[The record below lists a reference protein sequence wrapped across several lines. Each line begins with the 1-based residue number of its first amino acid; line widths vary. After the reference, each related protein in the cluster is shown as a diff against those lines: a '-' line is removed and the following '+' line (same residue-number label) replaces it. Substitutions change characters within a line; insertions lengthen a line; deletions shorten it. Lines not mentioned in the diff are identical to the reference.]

1 MKEHSQKVYAAIDLK
16 SFYASVE
23 CFQRNLDPLDAML
36 VVADP
41 TRTSKTICLAVSPAL
56 KSLGVSGRPRLFEV
70 EARVKAINA
79 QRRAALK
86 GKPFSGKTESFKEYA
101 SDPTKELSFV
111 IAPPQMAQYIKTST
125 KIYETYLELI
135 AAEDIHVYSIDEV
148 FIDITPYLETYALS
162 AHDLTMKLIRR
173 VLARTGITA
182 TGGIGPNLYLA
193 KIAMDIMAK
202 HIEADKDGVRIAELT
217 VESYRQNLW
226 SHRPLRDFWRVGAGY
241 ARSLEKYGIFTMGD
255 IARCSLANEELLYR
269 LFGVNAELLIDH
281 AWGYEPC
288 TIAEIKAYRPEGK
301 SVGSGQVLQD
311 PYTNEKALLVTREM
325 ADSLG
330 FDLLAKN
337 LKTAKLVLTV
347 GYDIENLTNPSIRS
361 RYHGE
366 IKTDNY
372 GRSVPKATHGT
383 INLDYATSSS
393 VLIRKA
399 AEDLFNRIVNPI
411 LLVRRINMSAVITE
425 ESEQK
430 TQDSEAQLDLFGS
443 FDEGPAPQKTSAQEE
458 KEDKVRKAIL
468 AVREKFGKNALIKG
482 MNLEEGA
489 TGQLRNNQ
497 IGGHKA

>member
-56 KSLGVSGRPRLFEV
+56 KSLGVSSRPRLFEV

-399 AEDLFNRIVNPI
+399 AEDLFNCIVNPI
-411 LLVRRINMSAVITE
+411 LLVRRINISAVITE

-489 TGQLRNNQ
+489 TGQLRNNL

>member
-56 KSLGVSGRPRLFEV
+56 KSLGVSSRPRLFEV

-241 ARSLEKYGIFTMGD
+241 ARSLEKYDIFTMGD
-255 IARCSLANEELLYR
+255 IARCSLSNEELLYR

-311 PYTNEKALLVTREM
+311 PYTNEKALLVTKLM
-325 ADSLG
+325 AGSLG

-411 LLVRRINMSAVITE
+411 LLVRRINISAVITE

>member
-23 CFQRNLDPLDAML
+23 CFQRNLNPLDAML

-281 AWGYEPC
+281 AWVMNR
-288 TIAEIKAYRPEGK
+288 ARSRK
-301 SVGSGQVLQD
+301 SKRIGLR
-311 PYTNEKALLVTREM
+311 EKAWARGKCSKTLIRTKKR
-325 ADSLG
+325 SLSQG
-330 FDLLAKN
+330 KWL
-337 LKTAKLVLTV
+337 
-347 GYDIENLTNPSIRS
+347 IRS
-361 RYHGE
+361 DS
-366 IKTDNY
+366 IFSPKTLK
-372 GRSVPKATHGT
+372 RQ
-383 INLDYATSSS
+383 SSS
-393 VLIRKA
+393 
-399 AEDLFNRIVNPI
+399 
-411 LLVRRINMSAVITE
+411 
-425 ESEQK
+425 
-430 TQDSEAQLDLFGS
+430 
-443 FDEGPAPQKTSAQEE
+443 
-458 KEDKVRKAIL
+458 
-468 AVREKFGKNALIKG
+468 
-482 MNLEEGA
+482 
-489 TGQLRNNQ
+489 
-497 IGGHKA
+497 

>member
-23 CFQRNLDPLDAML
+23 CFQRNLNPLDAML

-372 GRSVPKATHGT
+372 GRSVPKAAHGT
-383 INLDYATSSS
+383 INLDHATSSS

-430 TQDSEAQLDLFGS
+430 TQDSEAQHDLFGS
-443 FDEGPAPQKTSAQEE
+443 FGEGPAPQKTSAQEE

>member
-23 CFQRNLDPLDAML
+23 CFQRNLNPLDAML

-411 LLVRRINMSAVITE
+411 LLVRRINISAVITE

>member
-56 KSLGVSGRPRLFEV
+56 KSLGVSSRPRLFEV

-411 LLVRRINMSAVITE
+411 LLVRRINISAVITE

>member
-23 CFQRNLDPLDAML
+23 CFQRNLNPLDAML

-56 KSLGVSGRPRLFEV
+56 KSLGVSSRPRLFEV

-411 LLVRRINMSAVITE
+411 LLVRRINISAVITE

>member
-56 KSLGVSGRPRLFEV
+56 KSLGVSSRPRLFEV

-468 AVREKFGKNALIKG
+468 AVREKFGKNALIKS

>member
-56 KSLGVSGRPRLFEV
+56 KSLGVSSRPRLFEV

-347 GYDIENLTNPSIRS
+347 GYDIENLTNPSTRS

-411 LLVRRINMSAVITE
+411 LLVRRINISAVITE

>member
-56 KSLGVSGRPRLFEV
+56 KSLGVSSRPRLFEV

-399 AEDLFNRIVNPI
+399 AEDLFNCIVNPI
-411 LLVRRINMSAVITE
+411 LLVRRINISAVITE

>member
-411 LLVRRINMSAVITE
+411 LLVRRINISAVITE

>member
-23 CFQRNLDPLDAML
+23 CFQRNLNPLDAML

>member
-56 KSLGVSGRPRLFEV
+56 KSLGVSSRPRLFEV

-202 HIEADKDGVRIAELT
+202 HIEADKDRVRIAELT

-411 LLVRRINMSAVITE
+411 LLVRRINISAVITE

-468 AVREKFGKNALIKG
+468 AVREKFGKNALIKS

-497 IGGHKA
+497 IGGHTA

>member
-56 KSLGVSGRPRLFEV
+56 KSLGVSSRPRLFEV